1 MTTMT
6 IVLGGTVIMLL
17 LLLGVT
23 MNALRI
29 TTKELYDC
37 APLEPIDIE
46 PYDTIQQE
54 DDGRVAV
61 YQNFFNEE
69 MEK

>member
-1 MTTMT
+1 MTTLT
-6 IVLGGTVIMLL
+6 IVLAGTVIALL

-23 MNALRI
+23 INALRI

-54 DDGRVAV
+54 DDGRVIM
-61 YQNFFNEE
+61 YENFFNEE